1 MNMRELSGFMI
12 KRRFPLMF
20 AYDPK
25 LEFKPAWMIPLCA
38 MLRDIQ
44 AVAPRTRFY
53 EIIEAETGLLDVLF
67 MSPVHAEEAVWMCVM
82 RATEKCAAKAMTRS

>member
-12 KRRFPLMF
+12 KRRFPLLF
-20 AYDPK
+20 TYDPV

-67 MSPVHAEEAVWMCVM
+67 MSPAHSEEDVWKCVM
-82 RATEKCAAKAMTRS
+82 EATEQCALRSMTKS